1 MDFPYKKVLVV
12 GCGGAGK
19 STLARAMGERFG
31 LPVVHLDRL
40 WWLPGWVERGRAEF
54 DVLLAAELAKPA
66 WVMDGNYSR
75 TFARRLQYADFCLY
89 MDIDAETCRQSVHAR
104 ARQYAGRTRPDMTAG
119 CPERIDPEF
128 AKWIENFNTNTR
140 PVMLKTLEDSGVPYK
155 LFTAREAAYAWLD
168 GFDVKLYPDTPRL

>member
-1 MDFPYKKVLVV
+1 MNFPYQRVLIA

-40 WWLPGWVERGRAEF
+40 WWRPGWVERDRAEF
-54 DVLLAAELAKPA
+54 DTLLAAELAKPA
-66 WVMDGNYSR
+66 WVMDGNYQR

-89 MDIDAETCRQSVHAR
+89 MDVDPEICRQSVRAR
-104 ARQYAGRTRPDMTAG
+104 AEQYAGRTRPDMTAG

-128 AKWIENFNTNTR
+128 AQWIEDFNSKTR
-140 PVMLKTLEDSGVPYK
+140 PFMLQTLAESGVPYK
-155 LFTAREAAYAWLD
+155 IFTAREEVYVWLD
-168 GFDVKLYPDTPRL
+168 GFTANL